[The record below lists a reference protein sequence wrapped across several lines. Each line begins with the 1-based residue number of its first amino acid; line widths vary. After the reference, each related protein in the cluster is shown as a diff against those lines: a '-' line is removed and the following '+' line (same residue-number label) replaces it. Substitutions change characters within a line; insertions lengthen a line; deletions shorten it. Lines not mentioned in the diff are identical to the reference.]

1 MVTPFRAPAFRRL
14 WFSTVVATGALGIER
29 TLTAWLALQLGADA
43 FMIGLTFA
51 ARMLPSL
58 LFGLAAG
65 TLADQFDRSRQL
77 GVVALVSA
85 LLMAGFGWLVATT
98 AGQVWHV
105 VVFSFC
111 AGGIMVF
118 DTPARQALVLDT
130 APKEVAQRALA
141 LNALAG
147 RLTSAFGA
155 LIAALLISRAGV
167 VGSYGVVALLYLLV
181 AVLVVTLRVPQAQR
195 MGAERPPFRQALL
208 ASVRMIAE
216 LPVVRTLIIIGL
228 ICEVFAFS
236 HLTAIPLFAQDV
248 LAAGPIGLGILNA
261 ALGIGGA
268 IAVALLSLLPER
280 IPRQPLLG
288 AVFVLYGL
296 AIIGFG
302 LSGSL
307 VVAALF
313 LVITGFCA
321 GAFDVLQQTLIQLA
335 VPTEQRGRAVGL
347 WVLSIG
353 SAPLGHLEMGALAVA
368 LGVPGALLIN
378 GALTLITAVAL
389 LVRVPEYRW
398 SREVSKR

>member
-1 MVTPFRAPAFRRL
+1 MHTPFHAPAFRRL
-14 WFSTVVATGALGIER
+14 WFSTVIATGALGIER

-43 FMIGLTFA
+43 FIIGLTFA

-77 GVVALVSA
+77 AVVALASA
-85 LLMAGFGWLVATT
+85 LLMAGFGGLIAATN
-98 AGQVWHV
+98 GQVWLV
-105 VVFSFC
+105 VLFSFC

-130 APKEVAQRALA
+130 APPETAQRALA

-155 LIAALLISRAGV
+155 LIGGALIAGIGIPLSYGLVAAL
-167 VGSYGVVALLYLLV
+167 Y
-181 AVLVVTLRVPQAQR
+181 VLVGLLALTLRVPQAQR
-195 MGAERPPFRQALL
+195 LKGDRPPFRQALMG
-208 ASVRMIAE
+208 SIRMIVE
-216 LPVVRTLIIIGL
+216 LPVVRTLIIVGL

-236 HLTAIPLFAQDV
+236 HLTAVPLFAQEV
-248 LAAGPIGLGILNA
+248 LAAGPTGLGALNA
-261 ALGIGGA
+261 ALSIGGA
-268 IAVALLSLLPER
+268 IAVALLALLPER
-280 IPRQPLLG
+280 VPRQPLLG
-288 AVFVLYGL
+288 AVFVLYGG
-296 AIIGFG
+296 AIVGFG

-307 VVAALF
+307 IGAAIF

-335 VPTEQRGRAVGL
+335 VPAEQRGRAVGL

-353 SAPLGHLEMGALAVA
+353 SAPIGHLEMGALAAA
-368 LGVPGALLIN
+368 LGVSTALLIN
-378 GALTLITAVAL
+378 GALTLISAVL
-389 LVRVPEYRW
+389 LLIRVPEYRL
-398 SREVSKR
+398 SRQVP

>member
-1 MVTPFRAPAFRRL
+1 MPTPFHAPAFRRL
-14 WFSTVVATGALGIER
+14 WFSTVIATGALGIER

-43 FMIGLTFA
+43 FLIGLTFA

-65 TLADQFDRSRQL
+65 TLADQFDRARQL
-77 GVVALVSA
+77 AIVAACSA
-85 LLMAGFGWLVATT
+85 LLMAGFGGLIAATGG
-98 AGQVWHV
+98 AVWMV
-105 VVFSFC
+105 VGFSFC

-130 APKEVAQRALA
+130 APPETAQRALA

-147 RLTSAFGA
+147 RITSAVGA
-155 LIAALLISRAGV
+155 LLAAVLIAQTGTAA
-167 VGSYGVVALLYLLV
+167 SYLAVAVLYLLV
-181 AVLVVTLRVPQAQR
+181 GLLAVTLRVPQAQR
-195 MGAERPPFRQALL
+195 RQGERPPFREALRGSL
-208 ASVRMIAE
+208 RMIVE
-216 LPVVRTLIIIGL
+216 LPAVRLLIIVGL

-236 HLTAIPLFAQDV
+236 HLTAVPLFAQDV
-248 LAAGPIGLGILNA
+248 LAAGPAGLGTLNA
-261 ALGIGGA
+261 AQAIGGA
-268 IAVALLSLLPER
+268 IAVALLALLPER

-307 VVAALF
+307 FVAALF

-321 GAFDVLQQTLIQLA
+321 GAFDVLQQTLMQLA
-335 VPTEQRGRAVGL
+335 VPPEQRGRAVGL

-353 SAPLGHLEMGALAVA
+353 SAPIGHLEMGALARA
-368 LGVPGALLIN
+368 LGVPTALVIN
-378 GALTLITAVAL
+378 GALTLITALLL
-389 LVRVPEYRW
+389 LVRAPEYRW
-398 SREVSKR
+398 RKG